1 MDFKGQLSILKKKI
15 DREIA
20 KGFDLAIAETKKKD
34 IFIADALE
42 WAKKITLAGGKRIRP
57 ALVYYGALAGGKCEE
72 KKIIKVAAA
81 IELVHTFLLIH
92 DDIIDNGEF
101 RHGIKTINNHYESIG
116 KKLFALKDPK
126 AFGNSMAVIVGD
138 KVYALALRMIC
149 DSGFESEKIQK
160 AVSMLQSIVATT
172 IVGQSQD
179 ILIEC
184 KKKVSEQEV
193 LSMYE
198 NKTAKYSFEGP
209 LQMGLA
215 LCDGENKQLKK
226 AISKISLPLG
236 IAFQIQD
243 DILGIFGSEKE
254 IGKSASSDI
263 QEGKQTLLV
272 IKAKEFASKPQ
283 LILMKDILGKREL
296 ANSEIKKFLEIIME
310 TGSLAY
316 ATGMINEYFAK
327 ANKEIDK
334 SSLTQEVKDF
344 LFGMIAY
351 LQQRQL

>member
-1 MDFKGQLSILKKKI
+1 MEFKSQLSILKTKI

-20 KGFDLAIAETKKKD
+20 KGFDLAIGETKKKD

-57 ALVYYGALAGGKCEE
+57 ALVYYGALANGQRDE
-72 KKIIKVAAA
+72 KKVIRVAAA

-101 RHGIKTINNHYESIG
+101 RHGIKTINSHYEAIG

-149 DSGFESEKIQK
+149 ESGFESEKIQR

-184 KKKVSEQEV
+184 KKKVVEQEV
-193 LSMYE
+193 ISMYE

-209 LQMGLA
+209 LQLGLI
-215 LCDGENKQLKK
+215 LGEGENKYLKK
-226 AISKISLPLG
+226 IFTKISLPLG

-243 DILGIFGSEKE
+243 DIIGIFGNKKE
-254 IGKSASSDI
+254 TGKSASSDI
-263 QEGKQTLLV
+263 EEGKQTLLV
-272 IKAKEFASKPQ
+272 VKAKEFASRSQ
-283 LILMKDILGKREL
+283 LASLKEILGKQDL
-296 ANSEIKKFLEIIME
+296 ANSEIKKFLEIIKE

-316 ATGMINEYFAK
+316 ATGMIDEYFAK
-327 ANKEIDK
+327 ANKEINK
-334 SSLTQEVKDF
+334 SSLSEEVKEF
-344 LFGMIAY
+344 LLGMISY